1 MTAIE
6 QGPFPSGLDTGA
18 SSEGWVSRALAPQ
31 LRLPAAGGFRVSDG
45 KTAIGAEGALTLK
58 KDPLPA
64 VEGKVVL
71 AYQPSH
77 GAPRVDIL
85 ITSVRE
91 NAWIDSGAGGT
102 MLLPMAMAKQ
112 IPLAGAVILARRQ
125 VFYTGV
131 VKSPTVSR
139 GVLLKLAETFDTVYR
154 SVQFVRPAER

>member
-1 MTAIE
+1 
-6 QGPFPSGLDTGA
+6 
-18 SSEGWVSRALAPQ
+18 
-31 LRLPAAGGFRVSDG
+31 
-45 KTAIGAEGALTLK
+45 
-58 KDPLPA
+58 
-64 VEGKVVL
+64 
-71 AYQPSH
+71 
-77 GAPRVDIL
+77 
-85 ITSVRE
+85 
-91 NAWIDSGAGGT
+91 